1 MDDNQLVK
9 IVTSE
14 RDLAIGYQDELS
26 EKRGVL
32 LDYYNGEP
40 YGDEVE
46 GRSKF
51 VSSDVSDVVQGM
63 LPSLLRVF
71 TQGKHIGKF
80 IATTP
85 EEEREAEQKTELTNY
100 VFMRQNRGVRVLH
113 DAIKDALLQY
123 VGVVKV
129 FWDEADEVTEERYKG
144 LSEDEKARLEADEE
158 VEVVE
163 ESQDENGAY
172 TCRIK
177 RTRTMGK
184 VCYETVPPEEFL
196 INKDARNFHK
206 PRFIGQRTPRTRSQ
220 LIEMGF
226 DADVVSDLPGNEQ
239 GEQAEAYKRKRDI
252 NGADDGNPG
261 SDPANDEIWLTEC
274 YVELD
279 LDEDGITELW
289 QVFEAGNVI
298 LEKNLW
304 DEHPYACGTPIPIPH
319 RAIGTCPAD
328 QAADLQFT
336 KSVLVRQM
344 LDNIYNTNYNRTAY
358 NTNTVDLDDLLTPR
372 PGGVVGVDGVPAN
385 ELFPLTT
392 QPIINEVLAG
402 IEYMD
407 TARETRTGVSRLN
420 QGLDPET
427 LNKTATGF
435 TGLMNASL
443 QQQDLIARVL
453 AEDLVTPIF
462 TKTANLLTKY
472 QDEGLQVIVSG
483 QPMEIDPAG
492 WKYKISCYVD
502 VGIGSGDRQEMI
514 ANLSYMLNLQ
524 SQYMQTGL
532 VLADQTKVF
541 NTLDKLVTEI
551 GLKDANLY
559 FNNPEV
565 PQEIMQPTIEILTR
579 QVQMLQQQVQ
589 QNPLAEAE
597 MIKAQA
603 KMAEVSGKGQADMMK
618 FVQEMAMKDE
628 HFRQSLVKDL
638 TEMELKYNADVDG
651 NGRVGNVNERVFNY
665 NPATGDLTEVAG
677 GNR

>member
-1 MDDNQLVK
+1 MDDLKLAN
-9 IVTSE
+9 IVSAE

-26 EKRGVL
+26 EKRGIL
-32 LDYYNGEP
+32 LDYYNGEK

-46 GRSKF
+46 GRSQF

-63 LPSLLRVF
+63 LPSLLRLF
-71 TQGKHIGKF
+71 TQGKNVGKF
-80 IATTP
+80 VATTP
-85 EEEREAEQKTELTNY
+85 EEEDEAEQKTELTNY
-100 VFMRQNRGVRVLH
+100 VFMRQNRGGRVLH

-123 VGVVKV
+123 CGVVKV
-129 FWDEADEVTEERYKG
+129 FWDETDEVTSERYKG
-144 LSEDEKARLEADEE
+144 LSPDEKERLEADEE
-158 VEVVE
+158 VEIE
-163 ESQDENGAY
+163 EETEDEDGTY
-172 TCRIK
+172 SCKVK

-196 INKDARNFHK
+196 LNRDARNFHK
-206 PRFIGQRTPRTRSQ
+206 PRFIGQRTARRRSE

-226 DADVVSDLPGNEQ
+226 DPEIVEDLPGNEQ
-239 GEQAEAYKRKRDI
+239 GEQPEAYKRKRDV

-261 SDPANDEIWLTEC
+261 GDPANDEIWLTEC
-274 YVELD
+274 YIEVD
-279 LDEDGITELW
+279 YDEDGVTELW
-289 QVFEAGNVI
+289 QVFEAGDQV

-344 LDNIYNTNYNRTAY
+344 LDNVYNTNYQRIAY
-358 NTNTVDLDDLLTPR
+358 DTDKVDLDDLLTPR
-372 PGGVVGVDGVPAN
+372 PGGVIGVDGSVSDSLMPIV
-385 ELFPLTT
+385 TT
-392 QPIINEVLAG
+392 PQIDKILAS

-435 TGLMNASL
+435 KGLMNASL

-462 TKTANLLTKY
+462 VKTANLLTKY
-472 QDEGLQVIVSG
+472 QDEGLQIMVSG
-483 QPMEIDPAG
+483 QPMEIDPST
-492 WKYKISCYVD
+492 WKYKINCYVD
-502 VGIGSGDRQEMI
+502 VGVGSGDRQEII
-514 ANLSYMLNLQ
+514 ANLAYMLRLQ
-524 SQYMQTGL
+524 GEYMNQGL
-532 VLADQTKVF
+532 VLTDQSKVF
-541 NTLDKLVTEI
+541 NTLDRLITEI

-565 PQEIMQPTIEILTR
+565 PENVQQAMIEILTR
-579 QVQMLQQQVQ
+579 QNQALQQQIQ

-603 KMAEVSGKGQADMMK
+603 KLVEAQSKGTDEMQRFIMELA
-618 FVQEMAMKDE
+618 QEDE
-628 HFRQSLVKDL
+628 HFRQELTRDL
-638 TEMELKYNADVDG
+638 TEMELKYSESKYQHPNKDVPG
-651 NGRVGNVNERVFNY
+651 SRV
-665 NPATGDLTEVAG
+665 
-677 GNR
+677 